1 MSPLRNIVLL
11 LVLALLVSPMV
22 MAKEAAPMSTDP
34 VLEKKVNKIASE
46 LRCLVCQNQTIAD
59 SHAELA
65 VDLKNQVRE
74 MVKAG
79 QSQKQ
84 INEYMV
90 KRYGDFV
97 LYRPAFKPTTMLLWA
112 GPFLLLLIG
121 LTVLVINLRKRM
133 TMVKDD
139 EVLSSEENERLKS
152 LLIDESAQQNKT
164 GQEKNNKG
172 KEDKS

>member
-1 MSPLRNIVLL
+1 MSSLKLKAWVLVCVVMFAPL
-11 LVLALLVSPMV
+11 A
-22 MAKEAAPMSTDP
+22 MAKEATPMAMDP
-34 VLEKKVNKIASE
+34 ELEKSVNEISAE

-65 VDLKNQVRE
+65 IDLKNQVRE

-79 QSQKQ
+79 QTQDE
-84 INEYMV
+84 IVEYMV
-90 KRYGDFV
+90 QRYGDFV
-97 LYRPAFKPTTMLLWA
+97 RYRPAMKPTTVLLWA

-133 TMVKDD
+133 AVVED
-139 EVLSSEENERLKS
+139 EGDLSSEESERLKA
-152 LLIDESAQQNKT
+152 LLASESVQQDSSQKD
-164 GQEKNNKG
+164 